1 MTQSSKLPLDEPS
14 VADRRPARRI
24 FTVGELT
31 AAIRTAL
38 ETNYSQVWVDGE
50 VSNARV
56 WKTGHL
62 YFTLKDSNAQLNGV
76 MFRSALRHL
85 RFKPQNGQ
93 HIVARGRI
101 SVYAPKGE
109 YQIVC
114 DHIEPKGLGALQLA
128 FEQLRER
135 LAREGLFNEDRK
147 RPLPALPRKIG
158 IVTSVDGAAI
168 RDVLNVLERRH
179 PNAHIVISPAR
190 VQGDGA
196 ADEIVHGLTHLGL
209 IPEIDVII
217 VARGGG
223 SIEDLWAFNEEPV
236 ARAIARAPVPII
248 SAIGHETDYTISDFV
263 ADLRA
268 ATPSAAAE
276 LVVTRKDE
284 MSVRIQRATERLSS
298 AVAAGVQRRRDLV
311 HRLERRPGLAGW
323 PARLAGRGRQAAE
336 FTHRLNHAGQSGIAA
351 RRRQVHAFCL
361 RLEAVGIGRRLGQIR
376 ARLLNITTDLRRA
389 MSEKYARHD
398 RRLRTAVARLEALS
412 PLAVLGRGY
421 AVCWNADRSVV
432 IRFAT
437 DAEPGDSV
445 TVTLHRGELSCEV
458 KGTT

>member
-1 MTQSSKLPLDEPS
+1 MYAEPFEMCQVLPHVITHEPGVALHAHAGALDAPS
-14 VADRRPARRI
+14 QDDGQRLPERR
-24 FTVGELT
+24 V
-31 AAIRTAL
+31 
-38 ETNYSQVWVDGE
+38 
-50 VSNARV
+50 
-56 WKTGHL
+56 
-62 YFTLKDSNAQLNGV
+62 
-76 MFRSALRHL
+76 
-85 RFKPQNGQ
+85 
-93 HIVARGRI
+93 
-101 SVYAPKGE
+101 
-109 YQIVC
+109 
-114 DHIEPKGLGALQLA
+114 LQLA

-196 ADEIVHGLTHLGL
+196 ADEIVRGLTHLGL

-236 ARAIARAPVPII
+236 ARAIARAPVPVI

>member
-196 ADEIVHGLTHLGL
+196 ADEIVRGLTHLGL

-236 ARAIARAPVPII
+236 ARAIARAPVPVI

-323 PARLAGRGRQAAE
+323 PAQLAGRGRQAAE

>member
-196 ADEIVHGLTHLGL
+196 ADEIVRGLTHLGL

-236 ARAIARAPVPII
+236 ARAIARAPVPVI

-361 RLEAVGIGRRLGQIR
+361 RLEAVGIGRQLGQIR